1 MKDLVMYKR
10 QHIPDNSFETRS
22 LLSLSL
28 AQKKHI
34 NVTLNTQIIF
44 TSDGEVQRILV
55 HELDD

>member
-1 MKDLVMYKR
+1 MYKR
-10 QHIPDNSFETRS
+10 QHILDNSFETRS

>member
-1 MKDLVMYKR
+1 MYKR

-55 HELDD
+55 HELND